1 MGNNLDY
8 EQMKYI
14 TPEDQL
20 RISKVLD
27 YLEQNVEQELAET
40 NINVAQILLKMQ
52 VDADIIIV
60 ALLRDVQVEV
70 EAFDVMDEEIVKLLE
85 YATQIRNVDNINTKE
100 NDYEDYRNV
109 LIIMAKDYRIIV
121 LELATRLYIMR
132 KNKKLNYETKK
143 EFAKT
148 TQNVYVPIAHRLG
161 LGELK
166 SELEELSLYFIDSQM
181 YKKIA
186 HELELKKNERDDLVS
201 QMISELKTI
210 VTPVAKEAVIFGRS
224 KSIYSI
230 FKKTY
235 AKNKT
240 LDDIYD
246 LQAIRIICD
255 NKIECYTILGLIHDK
270 YQPVQGRFK
279 DYIALKKP
287 NLYQSLHTTVVGV
300 DNQIFEIQIRTHEM
314 DEIAERGIAA
324 HWLYKESGN
333 NKNLNDV
340 EEQLHLFRDIIRE
353 SQLNEEQLEDL
364 QSNIF
369 EASIYTLTP
378 TGKIIHLPNHAT
390 VIDFAYRIH
399 SRVAEQ
405 MNGAIVN
412 GKIVSYDYELKN
424 GDIVN
429 IKTKKNYDAPNFEWL
444 EYAKTSNAR
453 RKIRSYLKKQREM
466 ELKVEIE
473 RGEELLINT
482 FKKHDLSYSF
492 IEEEASRIKILS
504 NFSLKR
510 LSDLFYELGIRR
522 IDPEEIISFLTKREE
537 FKLKTISKNET
548 NSKEAIVIDG
558 ASGIAKQMA
567 RCCSPVYGDNII
579 GVVVS
584 GVGIKIHRQE
594 CRNILHNES
603 LRKMPVKW
611 NDIPNPQSTF
621 RTQLSVYADDRP
633 NLLQETVVVLNKQNV
648 GIENFGSRVK
658 GNSVNM
664 TLDLIVKNTD
674 EINTVIENLK
684 KVRSIVSVERILK

>member
-1 MGNNLDY
+1 MGREL
-8 EQMKYI
+8 QQSIIKYI
-14 TPEDQL
+14 
-20 RISKVLD
+20 SKA
-27 YLEQNVEQELAET
+27 EQQKINEVYDFIQVNADESVVETNVEVALILAK
-40 NINVAQILLKMQ
+40 IQ

-60 ALLRDVQVEV
+60 ALLRDIDLTETLI
-70 EAFDVMDEEIVKLLE
+70 AIIDNDICKLLE
-85 YATQIRNVDNINTKE
+85 YTKEIRNVDNISTKE

-121 LELATRLYIMR
+121 LELANRLYIMR
-132 KNKKLNYETKK
+132 KNKKLNYETKT

-148 TQNVYVPIAHRLG
+148 TLNVYVPIAHRLG

-166 SELEELSLYFIDSQM
+166 AELEELSLYFIDSEM

-186 HELELKKNERDDLVS
+186 HELELKKTERDELVNS
-201 QMISELKTI
+201 MINELAAVVNQ
-210 VTPVAKEAVIFGRS
+210 VTNNAIIFGRS

-255 NKIECYTILGLIHDK
+255 DKIECYTILGLIHEK
-270 YQPVQGRFK
+270 YKPVQGRFK
-279 DYIALKKP
+279 DYIAVKKP
-287 NLYQSLHTTVVGV
+287 NLYQSLHTTVIGV
-300 DNQIFEIQIRTHEM
+300 QNQIFEIQIRTHEM

-324 HWLYKESGN
+324 HWLYKEEN
-333 NKNLNDV
+333 NRNLNDV
-340 EEQLHLFRDIIRE
+340 EEQLHLFRDMIRE
-353 SQLNEEQLEDL
+353 SELTEAQLEDL
-364 QSNIF
+364 QSNVF

-378 TGKIIHLPNHAT
+378 SGKIIHLPKHAT

-412 GKIVSYDYELKN
+412 GKIVSYGYELKN
-424 GDIVN
+424 GDIVS

-453 RKIRSYLKKQREM
+453 RKIRSYLKKQREKAL
-466 ELKVEIE
+466 EAEIK
-473 RGEELLINT
+473 RGEELLIST
-482 FKKHDLSYSF
+482 LKKNEINPIC

-504 NFSLKR
+504 NFSLRRLTDLYYEIGIKR
-510 LSDLFYELGIRR
+510 IN
-522 IDPEEIISFLTKREE
+522 PEEIVNFLTKRDEV
-537 FKLKTISKNET
+537 KLKTII
-548 NSKEAIVIDG
+548 NSNVNDKEAIIIDG
-558 ASGIAKQMA
+558 ANGIAHQMA
-567 RCCSPVYGDNII
+567 KCCNPVYGDEII
-579 GVVVS
+579 GVIVS

-594 CRNILHNES
+594 CRNIVHNEN

-611 NDIPNPQSTF
+611 NDTPNNNNKF
-621 RTQLSVYADDRP
+621 YTQLQVFADDRP

-648 GIENFGSRVK
+648 AIENFGSRVE
-658 GNSVNM
+658 GNNVKM
-664 TLDLIVKNTD
+664 TLDLVVRNTEEIKN
-674 EINTVIENLK
+674 VIENLK
-684 KVRSIVSVERILK
+684 KVRSIVSIDRILK

>member
-1 MGNNLDY
+1 MGKQLNRELL
-8 EQMKYI
+8 KYI
-14 TPEDQL
+14 NKDDIEK
-20 RISKVLD
+20 ISKILNILKD
-27 YLEQNVEQELAET
+27 EVESELVET
-40 NINVAQILLKMQ
+40 NINTAQILANMQ

-60 ALLRDVQVEV
+60 ALLRDVDISEKI
-70 EAFDVMDEEIVKLLE
+70 EKIIDEEISKLLE
-85 YATQIRNVDNINTKE
+85 YASEIRNVDNINTTE

-166 SELEELSLYFIDSQM
+166 AELEELSLYFIDSDM
-181 YKKIA
+181 YMKIA
-186 HELELKKNERDDLVS
+186 HELELKKTERDDLVT
-201 QMISELKTI
+201 QMINELQDI
-210 VTPVAKEAVIFGRS
+210 ITPITKEAVIFGRS

-255 NKIECYTILGLIHDK
+255 NKIECYTILGLIHDR

-287 NLYQSLHTTVVGV
+287 NLYQSLHTTVLGV

-324 HWLYKESGN
+324 HWLYKEDN

-353 SQLNEEQLEDL
+353 SQLNEEQLDDL

-378 TGKIIHLPNHAT
+378 AGKIIHLPKHAT

-412 GKIVSYDYELKN
+412 GKIVSYDYELRN

-444 EYAKTSNAR
+444 EYAKTTNAR
-453 RKIRSYLKKQREM
+453 RKIRAYLKKQREK
-466 ELKVEIE
+466 ELKVEID

-482 FKKHDLSYSF
+482 LKKHEIDVSV
-492 IEEEASRIKILS
+492 IEEEASRIRILS
-504 NFSLKR
+504 HFSLRRLADLYYEIGIKR
-510 LSDLFYELGIRR
+510 IE
-522 IDPEEIISFLTKREE
+522 PEEIINFLTKRDEV
-537 FKLKTISKNET
+537 KIKTVSSNT
-548 NSKEAIVIDG
+548 ANSKEAIVIDG
-558 ASGIAKQMA
+558 AQGIAKQMA
-567 RCCSPVYGDNII
+567 RCCTPVYGDDIV

-584 GVGIKIHRQE
+584 GVGVKIHRQE
-594 CRNILHNES
+594 CRNIIHNEK

-611 NDIPNPQSTF
+611 NEIQNPGATF
-621 RTQLSVYADDRP
+621 RTQLVVFADDRP
-633 NLLQETVVVLNKQNV
+633 NLLEETVVVLNKQNV
-648 GIENFGSRVK
+648 GIENFGSRVH
-658 GNSVNM
+658 GNNVKM
-664 TLDLIVKNTD
+664 TLDLIVKNID
-674 EINTVIENLK
+674 DIKNVMENIK
-684 KVRSIVSVERILK
+684 KVRSIINVERVLK